1 MIAKQ
6 LIFLVF
12 TFFLSEVLVAQY
24 TQIPDPEFEW
34 LLVFQGIDTDG
45 LINGQ
50 VATSDIEDE
59 LVLLLDHPQIQ
70 DLTGIEDFTSLEVLK
85 LLGVNVSEVNLSQNS
100 NLEEFEVNTAPLESW
115 IYHKTLT

>member
-1 MIAKQ
+1 MLRYYVMIAKQ

-50 VATSDIEDE
+50 VALAI
-59 LVLLLDHPQIQ
+59 
-70 DLTGIEDFTSLEVLK
+70 LK
-85 LLGVNVSEVNLSQNS
+85 TN
-100 NLEEFEVNTAPLESW
+100 
-115 IYHKTLT
+115 